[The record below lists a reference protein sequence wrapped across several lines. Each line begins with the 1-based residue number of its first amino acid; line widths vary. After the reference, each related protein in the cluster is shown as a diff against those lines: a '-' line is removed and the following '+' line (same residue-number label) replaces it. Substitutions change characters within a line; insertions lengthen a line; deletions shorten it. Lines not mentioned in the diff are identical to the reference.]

1 MIRFIVI
8 AATALGTVLYGGST
22 ASAQMAVAPEV
33 ALRFLDADRDG
44 KVSLNDWLTFQVTKM
59 AEADL
64 DQNGE
69 LTYKEF
75 KETVQGR
82 ARANAEQSFNAFN
95 REGRQR
101 SLNQREFLGYHAY
114 VFNTFLDT
122 TKDGVLSLE
131 EYSKMMAGLR
141 K

>member
-1 MIRFIVI
+1 MIRSAVM
-8 AATALGTVLYGGST
+8 ATLALGAALSAGP
-22 ASAQMAVAPEV
+22 AALAQMAVAPEV
-33 ALRFLDADRDG
+33 ALRFLDADKDG
-44 KVSLNDWLTFQVTKM
+44 KVSLNDYLTFQVTRM
-59 AEADL
+59 TAADL

-75 KETVQGR
+75 KSVLEGR
-82 ARANAEQSFNAFN
+82 AQTNAEQSFNAFN

-101 SLNQREFLGYHAY
+101 SMNQREFLGYHAY

-131 EYSKMMAGLR
+131 EFNKMMAGR

>member
-1 MIRFIVI
+1 MLRSTVV
-8 AATALGTVLYGGST
+8 AGLALGVALSAGSG
-22 ASAQMAVAPEV
+22 ALAQMAVAPEV
-33 ALRFLDADRDG
+33 ALRFLDADKDG
-44 KVSLNDWLTFQVTKM
+44 KVSLNDYLTFQVTRM
-59 AEADL
+59 TAADL

-75 KETVQGR
+75 KEALEGR
-82 ARANAEQSFNAFN
+82 ARANAQQSFGAFN

-131 EYSKMMAGLR
+131 EFNKMMAGR

>member
-1 MIRFIVI
+1 MIRSIVTI
-8 AATALGTVLYGGST
+8 AAV
-22 ASAQMAVAPEV
+22 ASAVLCGGVAGAQPAVSPEV

-44 KVSLNDWLTFQVTKM
+44 KVSLNDWLTFQVNKM
-59 AEADL
+59 AEADI

-75 KETVQGR
+75 KTTLQGR
-82 ARANAEQSFNAFN
+82 ALNNSEQSFNAFN

-101 SLNQREFLGYHAY
+101 SMNQREFLGYHAY

-122 TKDGVLSLE
+122 TKDGVMSPE
-131 EYSKMMAGLR
+131 EYTTMMGGLA

>member
-1 MIRFIVI
+1 MIRLLAMITVGLGV
-8 AATALGTVLYGGST
+8 ALSAGSVTV
-22 ASAQMAVAPEV
+22 AQVAVAPEM
-33 ALRFLDADRDG
+33 ALRFLDADKDG
-44 KVSLNDWLTFQVTKM
+44 KVSLNDYLTFQVTRM
-59 AEADL
+59 ATADL
-64 DQNGE
+64 DGNGE

-75 KETVQGR
+75 KETLDGR
-82 ARANAEQSFNAFN
+82 ARASGEQSFGAFN

-122 TKDGVLSLE
+122 TKDGVLSLDE
-131 EYSKMMAGLR
+131 FNKMMAAR

>member
-1 MIRFIVI
+1 MIRSIVT
-8 AATALGTVLYGGST
+8 AAALAGAFLWSAT
-22 ASAQMAVAPEV
+22 ASAQLVVSPEV
-33 ALRFLDADRDG
+33 ALRFLDADKDG
-44 KVSLNDWLTFQVTKM
+44 KVSLNDWLNFQVGKM
-59 AEADL
+59 AEADI

-75 KETVQGR
+75 KSTLQGQSLN
-82 ARANAEQSFNAFN
+82 NAEQSFNFFN

-101 SLNQREFLGYHAY
+101 SMNQREFLGYHAY

-122 TKDGVLSLE
+122 TKDGVLSAE
-131 EYSKMMAGLR
+131 EYSKLMGGLA

>member
-1 MIRFIVI
+1 MIRS
-8 AATALGTVLYGGST
+8 TVLAALAAGMALSAGSL
-22 ASAQMAVAPEV
+22 AFAQMAVAPEV
-33 ALRFLDADRDG
+33 ALKFLDADKDG

-82 ARANAEQSFNAFN
+82 ARDNAEQSFNAFN

-101 SLNQREFLGYHAY
+101 SMNQREFLGYHAY

-122 TKDGVLSLE
+122 TKDGVLTLE
-131 EYSKMMAGLR
+131 EYNKMMVGR

>member
-1 MIRFIVI
+1 MVRTLSILI
-8 AATALGTVLYGGST
+8 AAAGAVLFG
-22 ASAQMAVAPEV
+22 ASLAVAQPGVSPEV
-33 ALRFLDADRDG
+33 ALRYLDADRDG

-59 AEADL
+59 AAADV

-75 KETVQGR
+75 KTTLQGR
-82 ARANAEQSFNAFN
+82 ALNNAEQSFNAFN

-101 SLNQREFLGYHAY
+101 SMNQREFLGYHAY

-122 TKDGVLSLE
+122 TKDGALSLE
-131 EYSKMMAGLR
+131 EYEKMMGGLN

>member
-1 MIRFIVI
+1 MIRPTVMAIV
-8 AATALGTVLYGGST
+8 ALGAALSAGSV
-22 ASAQMAVAPEV
+22 AFAQPAVAPEV
-33 ALRFLDADRDG
+33 ALRFLDADKDG
-44 KVSLNDWLTFQVTKM
+44 KVSLNDWLNFQVGKM
-59 AEADL
+59 AEADI

-75 KETVQGR
+75 KSTLQGR
-82 ARANAEQSFNAFN
+82 SLNNAEQSFNAFN

-101 SLNQREFLGYHAY
+101 SMNQREFLGYHAY

-122 TKDGVLSLE
+122 TKDGVLSAE
-131 EYSKMMAGLR
+131 EYGKLMGGLA

>member
-59 AEADL
+59 AKADL

-114 VFNTFLDT
+114 VFNGFPMLIPC
-122 TKDGVLSLE
+122 
-131 EYSKMMAGLR
+131 LR
-141 K
+141 Q

>member
-1 MIRFIVI
+1 MNRSTVM
-8 AATALGTVLYGGST
+8 AAVALSAALSAGSV
-22 ASAQMAVAPEV
+22 ALAQMGVAPEV
-33 ALRFLDADRDG
+33 ALRFLDADKDG

-82 ARANAEQSFNAFN
+82 ARDNAEQSFNAFN

-101 SLNQREFLGYHAY
+101 SLNQREFLGYNAY
-114 VFNTFLDT
+114 VFNNFLDT
-122 TKDGVLSLE
+122 TKDGALSLE
-131 EYSKMMAGLR
+131 EYTKMMGGLR